1 MNKFVA
7 DLHVHSPFSRAT
19 SKKLDPN
26 FLAAWAAIKG
36 VNVLA
41 TGDFTHPKWL
51 EQLEQALEPVKD
63 GLFQL
68 KENVDLNQLKL
79 SPNPLKLRGKVYFI
93 LSAEISSIY
102 KKNGKVRKIH
112 NLVYVPSLVKARE
125 LNQRLAKI
133 GNLNSDGRPILGL
146 DAKHLLEMVLELDSR
161 AHLIPAHVWTPWF
174 SLFGSKSGFDS
185 IEECFEDLSRY
196 VFALETGLSS
206 DPEMNWMW
214 SKLDRFALV
223 SNSDA
228 HSGEN
233 LAREANLF
241 QGEISYDGM
250 FYALKREGLGHKFLG
265 TIEFYPEE
273 GKYHLDGHRKCNV
286 VFTPKQTLAHQGI
299 CPVCGKK
306 LTVGVL
312 HRVLALADREQP
324 VQPKHSPGYFSLIP
338 LKEILAEILQVG
350 AKTKKVN
357 QVYFELI
364 GRFGSELDILL
375 NVPEQE
381 LGKIQPGLDLALTR
395 MRQGKVFK
403 KPGFDGEYGKISL
416 FTPKEI
422 KELTQGKFF
431 LSSDLTQIE
440 GYVRQTNLDKPVFQS
455 TPTSTLNSEQKKA
468 IVELGPVLVI
478 AGPGTGKTFTLIARI
493 QRLLKQGVN
502 PRHVLTVTF
511 TRKAAQ
517 ELKERLCL
525 LLGEQNSLPTADT
538 LHALAYDYWQQ
549 VHGEKPLLV
558 DEEGAKQIFSL
569 ANPQLKGKSLKQAW
583 EKLNLAREAQKK
595 ISSQEYIAY
604 CELKKDLNVVD
615 YLDLLEFWLAEIKEG
630 NFINPYLH
638 VLVDEVQ
645 DLSPLQL
652 ELITALS
659 SQEGK
664 GFFAIGDPNQAIYGF
679 RGSVQ
684 DVASYLKQHY
694 PFLKIIILTQ
704 NYRSGQEILDLSANI
719 FPIQLKSQR
728 QIQAK
733 ITMFE
738 APTGDYEAHWIA
750 KQVKTLLGGSS
761 HLEADQDKQEVSLAL
776 SEIGILVRFKQL
788 IPPLKKALESYG
800 IPCGGQ
806 EEEVF
811 FREARVEIILQEVE
825 KMLGLRPKEKILIPE
840 RILAEGPEKIKCLNV
855 PPFDPF
861 FWQSKAFKELEK
873 LYQQEQGW
881 VGVLNWVKLEED
893 SLDLNLRAQ
902 QVKIITLHASK
913 GLEFEAVFLPCLE
926 DGILP
931 FRGINQLLQPQ
942 SEEQYDLEEEKRLFY
957 VGMTRAKRYLFLSF
971 AKQRTVYGKR
981 LHLPRSRFL
990 QLLDFNL
997 ITCKKAIRQVIPKPK
1012 QGSLI

>member
-7 DLHVHSPFSRAT
+7 DLHIHSPFSRAT
-19 SKKLDPN
+19 SKKLDPY
-26 FLAAWAAIKG
+26 FLAAWAEIKG
-36 VNVLA
+36 ISVLG
-41 TGDFTHPKWL
+41 TGDFTHPQWL
-51 EQLEQALEPVKD
+51 EQLEQTLEPVKD
-63 GLFQL
+63 GLFKL
-68 KENVDLNQLKL
+68 KENVDLNALKL
-79 SPNPLKLRGKVYFI
+79 SPIPLKLRGKVYFI

-112 NLVYVPSLVKARE
+112 NLIYVPSLDKAKE
-125 LNQRLAKI
+125 LNKRLAKI
-133 GNLNSDGRPILGL
+133 GNLHSDGRPILGL

-161 AHLIPAHVWTPWF
+161 AHLIPAHIWTPWF
-174 SLFGSKSGFDS
+174 SLFGSKSGFDA
-185 IEECFEDLSRY
+185 IEECFEDLSQY
-196 VFALETGLSS
+196 IFALETGLSS

-324 VQPKHSPGYFSLIP
+324 IQPKHSPGYLSLIP

-364 GRFGSELDILL
+364 SRFGSELDILI

-381 LGKIQPGLDLALTR
+381 LGKIQPGLDLALAR

-440 GYVRQTNLDKPVFQS
+440 EYVRQTRLDKPVFKS
-455 TPTSTLNSEQKKA
+455 TPTSTLNPEQKKA
-468 IVELGPVLVI
+468 IAELGPVLVI

-493 QRLLKQGVN
+493 QHLLKQGVN

-517 ELKERLCL
+517 ELKERLYL

-538 LHALAYDYWQQ
+538 LHALAYEYWQQ

-558 DEEGAKQIFSL
+558 DEEGARQVFSL

-583 EKLNLAREAQKK
+583 EKLSLAREAQKK
-595 ISSQEYIAY
+595 ITSQEYVAY
-604 CELKKDLNVVD
+604 FELKKDLNVVD
-615 YLDLLEFWLAEIKEG
+615 YLDLLEFWLAEIKTG
-630 NFINPYLH
+630 SFINPYLH

-652 ELITALS
+652 ELVTALS

-664 GFFAIGDPNQAIYGF
+664 GFFAIGDPNQSIYGF

-684 DVASYLKQHY
+684 DVTVYLKGHY
-694 PFLKIIILTQ
+694 PLLKTITLTQ
-704 NYRSGQEILDLSANI
+704 NYRSGQKILDVSANL
-719 FPIQLKSQR
+719 FPVQLRSQKPIQAQ
-728 QIQAK
+728 

-738 APTGDYEAHWIA
+738 APTGEYEAHWIA
-750 KQVKTLLGGSS
+750 KQVKSLVGGSS
-761 HLEADQDKQEVSLAL
+761 HLEADKQESNLPL

-788 IPPLKKALESYG
+788 IPPLKKALENYG

-806 EEEVF
+806 EEDSF
-811 FREARVEIILQEVE
+811 FREPRVEIILQEVE
-825 KMLGLRPKEKILIPE
+825 KMLGLRPKEKSLIPE
-840 RILAEGPEKIKCLNV
+840 QILAAGPKQIEYFLQDI
-855 PPFDPF
+855 PPFDPL
-861 FWQSKAFKELEK
+861 FWQSNSFKELEK
-873 LYQQEQGW
+873 LYQQEQSW
-881 VGVLNWVKLEED
+881 IGVLNWIRLEED
-893 SLDLNLRAQ
+893 SLWLSSRAQ

-931 FRGINQLLQPQ
+931 FRGINQLMQPQ
-942 SEEQYDLEEEKRLFY
+942 GEDHYDLEEEKRLFY
-957 VGMTRAKRYLFLSF
+957 VGITRAKRYLFFSL

-981 LHLPRSRFL
+981 LHLPKSRFL

-997 ITCKKAIRQVIPKPK
+997 ITSKKAIPKVRTKSK
-1012 QGSLI
+1012 QGTLI